1 MSILIN
7 LFDIS
12 SLPID
17 ELGKYPVWLI
27 IYFCQ
32 VILPMIGLVVIALKI
47 ELKFGKEVRREI
59 FGAWLWMWLNMRE
72 IAQFIVKVSKI
83 IKDQIY
89 KNLYTEGNCQV
100 QFRQSFPIFD
110 FGRETCC
117 YIQQSRDQV
126 SRMLLHTA
134 I

>member
-1 MSILIN
+1 MYIACPECDTKFVVTPQQIGKHGRKVKCSKCSHVWHQNLEDNIRIEPVLTAPEAFTPLGNGVNLPALLPVKIPPY

-27 IYFCQ
+27 LYVCQ

-59 FGAWLWMWLNMRE
+59 FG
-72 IAQFIVKVSKI
+72 I
-83 IKDQIY
+83 
-89 KNLYTEGNCQV
+89 
-100 QFRQSFPIFD
+100 
-110 FGRETCC
+110 
-117 YIQQSRDQV
+117 
-126 SRMLLHTA
+126 
-134 I
+134 